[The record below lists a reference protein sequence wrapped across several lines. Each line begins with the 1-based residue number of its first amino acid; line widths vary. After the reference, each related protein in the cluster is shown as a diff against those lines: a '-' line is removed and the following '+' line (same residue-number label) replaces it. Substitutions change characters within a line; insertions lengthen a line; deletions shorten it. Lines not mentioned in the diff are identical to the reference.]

1 MTILPTINLHDDRP
15 SLLLVDDDLIFCD
28 VLAKAMT
35 KRGFDVNCAH
45 TVEHA
50 LKCTDTCVPEY
61 AIIDL
66 RLPGT
71 SGLVLVEKLRAMD
84 PGTRIVMLT
93 GYASI
98 TTAVEAIK
106 LGAIHYIAK
115 PVDADE
121 IMTAFEHTEGNPTA
135 QISTH
140 ALSVG
145 QVEWEHIQ
153 HILIENNGNISA
165 TAKKLNMHRRT
176 LQRKLNKSPS
186 RL

>member
-1 MTILPTINLHDDRP
+1 MTILPTINLDDDRP
-15 SLLLVDDDLIFCD
+15 SLLIVDDDLIFCD

-50 LKCTDTCVPEY
+50 LKCADICSPEY

-71 SGLVLVEKLRAMD
+71 SGLVLVDKLRAVD
-84 PGTRIVMLT
+84 SGTRIIMLT

-106 LGAIHYIAK
+106 LGAMHYLAK

-121 IMTAFEHTEGNPTA
+121 IMTAFERNEGDVAA

-153 HILIENNGNISA
+153 RILIENNDNISA
-165 TAKKLNMHRRT
+165 TAKRLNMHRRT
-176 LQRKLNKSPS
+176 LQRKLNKKPH
-186 RL
+186 